1 MNEDYKNFF
10 TFLPIKDYD
19 NNIKSYKD
27 IVIRFLYFKLFEYLI
42 KKINSFL
49 GNNTYKKMW
58 MKKIKF
64 LLFMINWV

>member
-1 MNEDYKNFF
+1 MYLINEDYKNFF

-42 KKINSFL
+42 KKVNSFL
-49 GNNTYKKMW
+49 GNNT
-58 MKKIKF
+58 
-64 LLFMINWV
+64 L